1 MNNLY
6 ISKNIDRQYNEQKK
20 RNLKKKVE
28 KVKNQSVHVLIDGSN
43 GCFSG
48 KWGKN
53 QTTNTEIPT
62 QTPGKVCYVEL
73 RIPHPTTV
81 VLRHEGSLQ
90 ELELQ

>member
-48 KWGKN
+48 K
-53 QTTNTEIPT
+53 
-62 QTPGKVCYVEL
+62 
-73 RIPHPTTV
+73 
-81 VLRHEGSLQ
+81 
-90 ELELQ
+90 